1 MKIKVISVFCAL
13 LVLVSLLVCTP
24 LAVSGGTLEEGESAQ
39 RQGVSAGENAPEG
52 SFSYYYGKVAESFAD
67 LFSKDNL
74 GTLITWGCSV
84 LSVLIVSLLRSSVSK
99 LKNKISSTLDKSTLK
114 TNELIEGY
122 NKNNLDIAGLAEK
135 TDGLYRMLEEK
146 CALDRSVS
154 EKVDAFAQMLFL
166 VYNGSTTLPEGL
178 KDVLRV
184 KYAKLLSEQESE
196 SEGERV

>member
-1 MKIKVISVFCAL
+1 MRIKVISVFCTL
-13 LVLVSLLVCTP
+13 LILISLLVCAP
-24 LAVSGGTLEEGESAQ
+24 LAVSADTLAEGAAVQTEESI
-39 RQGVSAGENAPEG
+39 PEG
-52 SFSYYYGKVAESFAD
+52 GFSYYYSKVAESFAD
-67 LFSKDNL
+67 LFSKENL

-84 LSVLIVSLLRSSVSK
+84 LSVLIVSLLRSSITK
-99 LKNKISSTLDKSTLK
+99 LKSKISSTLDKSTDK

-122 NKNNLDIAGLAEK
+122 NKNSADVVALAEK

-166 VYNGSTTLPEGL
+166 IYNGSTTLPEGL

-184 KYAKLLSEQESE
+184 KYAKLLSEQEADG
-196 SEGERV
+196 EGERV